1 MELLHI
7 QDITVQYAD
16 NPQPSVEHFNLRM
29 EEGEIVSI
37 VGESGS
43 GKTTVIR
50 AVMGLLPGGG
60 EIVHGNITFE
70 GKTLLFQTKGQWR
83 DLRGSNISM
92 IFQDSGAM
100 LNPVHRIGAQ
110 YVEYIRTH
118 DKSMD
123 KKTAFAKGVEMLER
137 MRLPDGAEIMRS
149 YPFQLS
155 GGMRQ
160 RVGIAM
166 AMTFQP
172 KLLLADEPT
181 SALDVTTQA
190 QIVRQLMELRDTYH
204 TSIIIVTHNIG
215 VAAYMADQMIVMQNG
230 KIVDAGTRDQVMYH
244 PTSAYTKNLLTAVPE
259 MEGKRYV

>member
-1 MELLHI
+1 MLEI
-7 QDITVQYAD
+7 KDVTISYKERPTVKDFSLTLEQ
-16 NPQPSVEHFNLRM
+16 
-29 EEGEIVSI
+29 GKICSI

-50 AVMGLLPGGG
+50 AVLGLLAGGG
-60 EIVHGNITFE
+60 KVTKGDILFE
-70 GKTLLFQTKGQWR
+70 GKSLLSNTKEQWR
-83 DLRGSNISM
+83 KLRGTDISM

-100 LNPVHRIGAQ
+100 TNQTRIIGNQ
-110 YVEYIRTH
+110 FVEYIRTH
-118 DKSMD
+118 KNMT
-123 KKTAFAKGVEMLER
+123 KKDAWDMGIQMLER
-137 MRLPDGAEIMRS
+137 MRLPSGDNIMKS

-190 QIVRQLMELRDTYH
+190 QIVRQMMELRDEYR
-204 TSIIIVTHNIG
+204 TSIIVVTHNLG
-215 VAAYMADQMIVMQNG
+215 VAAYMADAIIVMKNG
-230 KIVDAGTRDQVMYH
+230 KIVDAGDREQILNHSQSDYTR
-244 PTSAYTKNLLTAVPE
+244 NLLDAVPSL
-259 MEGKRYV
+259 GGVRYV

>member
-1 MELLHI
+1 MALLEIKNADISYGDRVIVKVFSLTMEQGQI
-7 QDITVQYAD
+7 C
-16 NPQPSVEHFNLRM
+16 
-29 EEGEIVSI
+29 SI

-50 AVMGLLPGGG
+50 AVLGLLAGGG
-60 EIVHGNITFE
+60 RVTKGDILFE
-70 GKTLLFQTKGQWR
+70 GTSLLSKSKEEWR
-83 DLRGSNISM
+83 KLRGTEISM

-100 LNPVHRIGAQ
+100 MNPTRKIGAS

-118 DKSMD
+118 EKNISKQDAWNKAV
-123 KKTAFAKGVEMLER
+123 KMLER
-137 MRLPDGAEIMRS
+137 MRLPSGDNIMKS

-166 AMTFQP
+166 GMTYEP

-190 QIVRQLMELRDTYH
+190 QIIRQFMELRDDFGTN
-204 TSIIIVTHNIG
+204 IIIVTHNLG
-215 VAAYMADQMIVMQNG
+215 VAAYMSDYLIVMKDGVIEDQG
-230 KIVDAGTRDQVMYH
+230 DRDH
-244 PTSAYTKNLLTAVPE
+244 ILHDSDNPYTKMLLDAVPSL
-259 MEGKRYV
+259 GGVRYV

>member
-1 MELLHI
+1 MLEI
-7 QDITVQYAD
+7 KNVTISYGDRPTVKKF
-16 NPQPSVEHFNLRM
+16 SMTLKK
-29 EEGEIVSI
+29 GEIASI

-50 AVMGLLPGGG
+50 AVLGLLPGGG
-60 EIVHGNITFE
+60 KVTEGDILFE
-70 GKTLLFQTKGQWR
+70 GKSLLENTAEEWR
-83 DLRGSNISM
+83 NLRGTDMSM

-100 LNPVHRIGAQ
+100 LNPIRKIGSVF
-110 YVEYIRTH
+110 VEYIRTH
-118 DKSMD
+118 EKISR
-123 KKTAFAKGVEMLER
+123 KAAWEKGREMLEQ
-137 MRLPDGAEIMRS
+137 MRLPSSDNIMKS

-190 QIVRQLMELRDTYH
+190 QIVRQMMELREEWG
-204 TSIIIVTHNIG
+204 TSIIMVTHNLG
-215 VAAYMADQMIVMQNG
+215 AAAYMSDQILVMKEGQIAVTNERSNDPRRTFFN
-230 KIVDAGTRDQVMYH
+230 KILDV
-244 PTSAYTKNLLTAVPE
+244 LT
-259 MEGKRYV
+259 MMGGN

>member
-1 MELLHI
+1 MLLEI
-7 QDITVQYAD
+7 NDIDISYGDKLTVQD
-16 NPQPSVEHFNLRM
+16 FSLKLG
-29 EEGEIVSI
+29 EGKICSL

-50 AVMGLLPGGG
+50 AVLGLLPGTGKVTKG
-60 EIVHGNITFE
+60 DILFE
-70 GKTLLFQTKGQWR
+70 GNSLLQYSPAQWR
-83 DLRGSNISM
+83 ELRGTDISM

-100 LNPVHRIGAQ
+100 MNPTKKIGSVF
-110 YVEYIRTH
+110 VEYIRTH
-118 DKSMD
+118 KNVSKAEAWDM
-123 KKTAFAKGVEMLER
+123 GVKMLER
-137 MRLPDGAEIMRS
+137 MHLPNGDNVMRS

-190 QIVRQLMELRDTYH
+190 QIVRQMMELRDEYG
-204 TSIIIVTHNIG
+204 TSIILVTHNLG
-215 VAAYMADQMIVMQNG
+215 VAAYMSDYLVVMKMGQME
-230 KIVDAGTRDQVMYH
+230 DEGTREH
-244 PTSAYTKNLLTAVPE
+244 ILHETNNEYTQKLLAAVPSVGGE
-259 MEGKRYV
+259 RYV

>member
-1 MELLHI
+1 MALLEI
-7 QDITVQYAD
+7 KDVDISYGKRLIVK
-16 NPQPSVEHFNLRM
+16 NCNLTM
-29 EEGEIVSI
+29 DEGQICSI

-50 AVMGLLPGGG
+50 AVLGLLAGGG
-60 EIVHGNITFE
+60 KVTKGDILFE
-70 GKTLLFQTKGQWR
+70 GKTLLNKSKEEWR
-83 DLRGSNISM
+83 KLRGTDISM

-100 LNPVHRIGAQ
+100 MNPTRKVGAA

-118 DKSMD
+118 ENISKKDAWDK
-123 KKTAFAKGVEMLER
+123 AVEMLER
-137 MRLPDGAEIMRS
+137 MRLPDGNNIMKS

-166 AMTFQP
+166 GMTYQP

-190 QIVRQLMELRDTYH
+190 QIIRQFMELRDEYG
-204 TSIIIVTHNIG
+204 TSIIIVTHNLG
-215 VAAYMADQMIVMQNG
+215 VAAYMADYLVVMKDG
-230 KIVDAGTRDQVMYH
+230 VIEDEGDRDHMLKVSEN
-244 PTSAYTKNLLTAVPE
+244 PYTKMLLAAVPSL
-259 MEGKRYV
+259 GGVRYV